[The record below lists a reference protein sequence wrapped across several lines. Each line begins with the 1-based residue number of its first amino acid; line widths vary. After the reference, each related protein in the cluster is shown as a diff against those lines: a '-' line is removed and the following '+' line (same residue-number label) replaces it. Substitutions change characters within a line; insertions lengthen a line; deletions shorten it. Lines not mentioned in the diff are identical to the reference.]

1 MLETIDAPS
10 ELIEIA
16 NFIERDVLEYIPWVE
31 MSDLVKYW
39 LDQSSRRVTSSTTLL
54 PVHAYQAA
62 GGTSNTAIPLAAY
75 WVLALL
81 AARILDDVQDQESA
95 NRPWNSNGVLAG
107 IPFGTAALTAA
118 NMCLTFLDVSSDIHT
133 VVERKLHGAVLI
145 AARAQSREP
154 RDMQLETYFSN
165 AIGSSGLAF
174 GTIAWAGGC
183 LATSNEDTL
192 KRLHDIGYYVG
203 MRDAVRSDCA
213 DLNEDLEHGIF
224 TLPVVYAKSL
234 HTHPLHGQLM
244 QLLARQKLSSNEI
257 EDIQSILV
265 KMDAITWSIQVSD
278 RFHDKAVTNLRE
290 LDPYEK
296 SNLWRY
302 VRKQT

>member
-1 MLETIDAPS
+1 
-10 ELIEIA
+10 
-16 NFIERDVLEYIPWVE
+16 VQ
-31 MSDLVKYW
+31 YW
-39 LDQSSRRVTSSTTLL
+39 LDHSSRGVASATTLL

-81 AARILDDVQDQESA
+81 AARILDDVQDQEGA
-95 NRPWNSNGVLAG
+95 DRLWNTNGVLAG

-118 NMCLTFLDVSSDIHT
+118 NLCLTFLDVSSGIRT
-133 VVERKLHGAVLI
+133 AVERKLHGAVLI

-154 RDMQLETYFSN
+154 RDMQLGTYFSN

-174 GTIAWAGGC
+174 GAIACAGGQ
-183 LATSNEDTL
+183 LVTGDEDTL
-192 KRLHDIGYYVG
+192 KRLHDIGYHVG

-213 DLNEDLEHGIF
+213 DLEEDLERGIF
-224 TLPVVYAKSL
+224 TLPVIYAKSL
-234 HTHPLHGQLM
+234 HTHPLHYRLTH
-244 QLLARQKLSSNEI
+244 LLAGQKLSCNEI

-265 KMDAITWSIQVSD
+265 KMDAITWSVQVSD
-278 RFHDKAVTNLRE
+278 RFHEKAVTNLRE

-302 VRKQT
+302 VRKQP